1 MYPENVMDKIQEIE
15 KLSESA
21 TSLKEGKDKEDIL
34 INLKEK
40 IKACCKYVSD
50 INENTEYS
58 ISMEVIQ
65 LLWMLN
71 NKYKF
76 EELFNS
82 KIDFQIMFYFVKA
95 FYAQNF
101 WKLDN
106 LSKDLTQ
113 IENLIFAIFP
123 KNGNLYKL
131 QNKKFP
137 NRTSI
142 FGKDN
147 IHLINYSLILAETLM
162 QHTAV
167 LSQLGN
173 HEKALDKVESCY
185 NFFER
190 IFFSLKEILEHICN
204 LGMENVKIIDF
215 KNEDFFKNCLLYME
229 FLSSLNLLNLE
240 DSKNGKKFNLSMKDL
255 DSNFIKKFEN
265 ENKNILKKIDEKWVM
280 DLHISHIVK
289 LNDINQFL
297 EKLENPNFNEKIIM
311 KIVLIFSCCIFSI
324 AAENRFISHVE
335 ISKEKKKQLKDK
347 NQPDKI
353 LENYSKELKLKNH
366 KRFHIS
372 QKIHAKS
379 IESLLFG
386 INKESKLFL
395 HFMQSYKKN
404 YNFNMFMI
412 QEVEEPSISSIKNSE
427 YFTNQFIVNK
437 FQKMPEIN
445 NKWQDFV
452 SSTRKKNVDKLNNKI
467 KNLKVFNKKKYSK
480 SPLGSNKRI
489 FKKYTKKLNLK
500 TISINNKNITKNTF
514 TKKNNKNSLSKINT
528 FEIKISKLSEK
539 DLKKK
544 FYSTNET
551 IKKSSSTI
559 RNKKDYS
566 TFNLKKRKKENSIK
580 HNTSKSQERGIKK
593 KNNHYLYKKHS
604 KKRINNK
611 EIPNQI
617 RISKLV
623 NKMQENIK
631 SYVNSNKS
639 NIQRNTNINMKIDNI
654 YVNSIISTND
664 RINVKEV

>member
-21 TSLKEGKDKEDIL
+21 TSLKEGKEKNEIL
-34 INLKEK
+34 KNLKEK
-40 IKACCKYVSD
+40 IKACCTYVSN

-82 KIDFQIMFYFVKA
+82 KIDFQILFYYVKS

-113 IENLIFAIFP
+113 IENLIFDIFP
-123 KNGNLYKL
+123 KNGNLYEL
-131 QNKKFP
+131 PNKISPK
-137 NRTSI
+137 RKTI
-142 FGKDN
+142 FGKEN

-167 LSQLGN
+167 LSQLGE
-173 HEKALDKVESCY
+173 HEKALNKVESCF
-185 NFFER
+185 NFFKR
-190 IFFSLKEILEHICN
+190 IFFSLKEILEQIVII
-204 LGMENVKIIDF
+204 GMENVKLIDF
-215 KNEDFFKNCLLYME
+215 SNEEFFENCLLYME
-229 FLSSLNLLNLE
+229 HFTKINLLDL
-240 DSKNGKKFNLSMKDL
+240 DDYKNFTKFNLGGT
-255 DSNFIKKFEN
+255 DSDCNFIKNFEN
-265 ENKNILKKIDEKWVM
+265 ENKKIIKKINEKWVM

-289 LNDINQFL
+289 LNDVTNFI
-297 EKLENPNFNEKIIM
+297 KKIENENFNEKIIM
-311 KIVLIFSCCIFSI
+311 KVVLIFSCCIFSI
-324 AAENRFISHVE
+324 AAENRFISHFE
-335 ISKEKKKQLKDK
+335 ISNLNKKNQKKDK
-347 NQPDKI
+347 NQPNKI
-353 LENYSKELKLKNH
+353 LENYSKELKLQNH
-366 KRFHIS
+366 KRFLIS

-379 IESLLFG
+379 IETLLFG

-427 YFTNQFIVNK
+427 YFNPFDMKK
-437 FQKMPEIN
+437 FVKTPNISD
-445 NKWQDFV
+445 KWKDFV
-452 SSTRKKNVDKLNNKI
+452 NNSRKKNVDKLNSKI
-467 KNLKVFNKKKYSK
+467 KNLTVFNKKKYSK
-480 SPLGSNKRI
+480 SPISNKRI
-489 FKKYTKKLNLK
+489 FKKFKDKKISLK
-500 TISINNKNITKNTF
+500 TINNKLMPKKAF
-514 TKKNNKNSLSKINT
+514 TKKKSSKNSFSKINPI
-528 FEIKISKLSEK
+528 EIKISKLSDKE
-539 DLKKK
+539 LKKK

-559 RNKKDYS
+559 RNTKKDS
-566 TFNLKKRKKENSIK
+566 KLNFKKKKDISSK
-580 HNTSKSQERGIKK
+580 KSHSKSQERGIKR
-593 KNNHYLYKKHS
+593 KNSSSLYKKNQR
-604 KKRINNK
+604 KKLLNTK
-611 EIPNQI
+611 DIPNQF

-631 SYVNSNKS
+631 SYVNSNKK
-639 NIQRNTNINMKIDNI
+639 NVETNINMKIDNI
-654 YVNSIISTND
+654 YVNSFITTNNK
-664 RINVKEV
+664 INSKEV